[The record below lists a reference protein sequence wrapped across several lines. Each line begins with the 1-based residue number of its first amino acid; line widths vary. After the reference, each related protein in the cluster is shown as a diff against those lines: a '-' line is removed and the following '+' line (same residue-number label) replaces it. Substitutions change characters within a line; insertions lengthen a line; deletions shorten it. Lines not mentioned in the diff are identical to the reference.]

1 MNGGPGSADITVII
15 PAYRAEKTIDR
26 ALRSVVAQTC
36 QPRACV
42 IVDDGSPDATLAA
55 ANSWQGRM
63 DGIAL
68 TVIHQDNAG
77 AGAARNRALLEAE
90 TRYVAFLDADDEWL
104 PEKLTSSMARLT
116 DPATVLVAHDSFS
129 VEDGHET
136 RLDCARRF
144 NASAAAPF
152 VGLYR
157 RGYIDTATV
166 VAKREAVLAAGGFDT
181 GLPNAQDFDLW
192 LAMLKD
198 PAVKYEVFGDALSRY
213 HITPGS
219 IMSHVE
225 RRRRCCIDIALRY
238 TPDLR
243 RHPGSALASLWFR
256 ILAIHKEAMDAHV
269 ARHEPIRALRAALL
283 APLSLC
289 CTTLRYFTGNRGR
302 PRTGL
307 GTGLRTGWEETE
319 K

>member
-1 MNGGPGSADITVII
+1 MNQTPDGADVTVII

-36 QPRACV
+36 RPRACV
-42 IVDDGSPDATLAA
+42 VVDDGSPDATLAV
-55 ANSWQGRM
+55 ANSWRDRM
-63 DGIAL
+63 EGIAL
-68 TVIHQDNAG
+68 MVIRQDNAG
-77 AGAARNRALLEAE
+77 AGAARNRALLEAN

-104 PEKLTSSMARLT
+104 PEKLEKSMARLT
-116 DPATVLVAHDSFS
+116 DSATVLVAHDSFS
-129 VEDGHET
+129 VEDGRET

-144 NASAAAPF
+144 SACAATPF

-181 GLPNAQDFDLW
+181 DLPNAQDFDLW
-192 LAMLKD
+192 LALLKD
-198 PAVKYEVFGDALSRY
+198 PAAKFIVFDDALSRY

-225 RRRRCCIDIALRY
+225 RRRLCCIDVALRY
-238 TPDLR
+238 APDLR

-256 ILAIHKEAMDAHV
+256 ILAIHKEAIDAHIT
-269 ARHEPIRALRAALL
+269 RREPVRALRAALL
-283 APLSLC
+283 APIGLC
-289 CTTLRYFTGNRGR
+289 SSTLRYFGGNRGR
-302 PRTGL
+302 PRAGA
-307 GTGLRTGWEETE
+307 GSGAASGEQGQ
-319 K
+319 